1 MEEKRRTKKRTCE
14 SEWEEFDQMWE
25 ASGQNESVLR
35 LAMKKTGMSEDTVSA
50 YAIAYR
56 RASRGEFDALKKYGR
71 KLNKKFMEHLL
82 MRYGTEEQ
90 KQAEAEPLP
99 GQIGMDEVLAARVT
113 EEDLRTAPERPKED
127 EGHVVVVIG
136 QDVYRDLLQVAGFAE
151 KDPVDMLESIIEAR
165 YKTAWDAAVFGR
177 E

>member
-90 KQAEAEPLP
+90 KPAEVEPLP
-99 GQIGMDEVLAARVT
+99 GQINMDEVLAARIT

-127 EGHVVVVIG
+127 EGHVVVVLRQG
-136 QDVYRDLLQVAGFAE
+136 TYRVLLQLAGFAE

-165 YKTAWDAAVFGR
+165 YKTAWDAAMFGR
-177 E
+177 C

>member
-56 RASRGEFDALKKYGR
+56 RASRGEFDALKKFGR
-71 KLNKKFMEHLL
+71 KLNKKFVEHLL

-90 KQAEAEPLP
+90 KPAEVEPLP

-127 EGHVVVVIG
+127 KGHVVVVLR
-136 QDVYRDLLQVAGFAE
+136 QEVYRELLQVAGLAG
-151 KDPVDMLESIIEAR
+151 KDPVELLESMIRTR
-165 YKTAWDAAVFGR
+165 YKTAWYTAMFGR
-177 E
+177 D